1 VEDEASDDAED
12 GDAAADRAVRGVRS
26 VAYTDSD
33 DDWPDDDDFAP
44 SLPAAAVQDH
54 TNTPINVRPA
64 LNSTAQP

>member
-33 DDWPDDDDFAP
+33 DD
-44 SLPAAAVQDH
+44 
-54 TNTPINVRPA
+54 
-64 LNSTAQP
+64 